1 VKEREYAGEKEGT
14 PTRDRGDAGCLWVGE
29 EIKESGRENRE
40 RERERERENGW
51 DRREDNEE
59 EKEYGLN

>member
-1 VKEREYAGEKEGT
+1 MKEREYAGEKEGT

-40 RERERERENGW
+40 RERERERERM
-51 DRREDNEE
+51 DEIEE
-59 EKEYGLN
+59 RTMKKRKNMA